1 MYNQNTGFT
10 LHFRLIRAASC
21 AVIVGFCHQLI
32 FIWPVGAASAAAK
45 IVTMLVVAYNFVKS
59 DNIVLS
65 FFLLGVKLC
74 HYLGAV
80 LVRICCFV
88 PPRLFHA
95 YFMPIR
101 CPVGDSVKAS

>member
-32 FIWPVGAASAAAK
+32 FIWPVGAAAAAAAK

-65 FFLLGVKLC
+65 FFLLGVKLVGRIGA
-74 HYLGAV
+74 YLLLCSSAT
-80 LVRICCFV
+80 ISC
-88 PPRLFHA
+88 LFHA
-95 YFMPIR
+95 HSLPSR
-101 CPVGDSVKAS
+101 